1 MMSQAPLA
9 LSASVSAAPCD
20 GLSNS
25 VHTPPYRWV
34 LPLHRLF
41 CLISAVTLAVGATT
55 DEQAQGIEHTPNRNA
70 QAVGHLGRRQPVATP
85 TRENGTELD
94 VAHRVLTHLD
104 PAAATEN
111 RALAQQIHAAEL
123 ASVVTMR
130 HRDPTCDELLAT
142 WQH

>member
-1 MMSQAPLA
+1 MSHAPLA
-9 LSASVSAAPCD
+9 LSACVSAASSTHSSASRPAR
-20 GLSNS
+20 SRFFRARVMRS
-25 VHTPPYRWV
+25 E
-34 LPLHRLF
+34 
-41 CLISAVTLAVGATT
+41 LISAVTLAVGATT
-55 DEQAQGIEHTPNRNA
+55 DEQAQGIEHTPNWNA

-85 TRENGTELD
+85 TREDGTELD

-111 RALAQQIHAAEL
+111 RSFAQQIHAAEL

-130 HRDPTCDELLAT
+130 HRDPTCGELLAT